1 MNGEYRSPGPAT
13 RRAVPTEMR
22 KLENYKDPSPSR
34 IWGVGTTSSGWDAL
48 ELDAGTTPGIFSY
61 FLETPTPEFG
71 LSDGRLDATV

>member
-13 RRAVPTEMR
+13 RRAVPTENLKTR
-22 KLENYKDPSPSR
+22 TASHLRDL
-34 IWGVGTTSSGWDAL
+34 GTTSSGWDAL